1 MPRAATKT
9 PERQE
14 AAPEALVRF
23 RKQVERGDDWF
34 GALLAAIAAWEASEE
49 TLDGRV
55 YQYLIGGEAFDWLL
69 LAERLCIEL
78 DGAIPAEERDALL
91 FHGRTPRQMDD
102 LEFKHALGEAKH
114 KAHLNFIYGVSV
126 EEALQLVVEEEVLK
140 EHRSLVWNRCDN
152 TDQQVFER
160 IYGKGRDELLAAYR
174 DQGAL
179 PPGDELSYGEWRGFT
194 YWLFKYR
201 VQQNDPARVAS
212 DTRRALVQL
221 SELEA
226 ASRRR
231 AQYLASAGVDAA
243 VVVDGEVVARHR

>member
-1 MPRAATKT
+1 MPRAATKAHDKHET
-9 PERQE
+9 SSK
-14 AAPEALVRF
+14 ALVRF
-23 RKQVERGDDWF
+23 RKQVERGEDWF
-34 GALLAAIAAWEASEE
+34 EALLSAIAEWEASEE

-69 LAERLCIEL
+69 LAERLCTEM

-91 FHGRTPRQMDD
+91 FHGRAPRLMDD
-102 LEFKHALGEAKH
+102 TEFRHAIGDAKH

-140 EHRSLVWNRCDN
+140 EHRSLAWSRCDN
-152 TDQQVFER
+152 VDQQVFER

-174 DQGAL
+174 DARAL

-201 VQQNDPARVAS
+201 VEQNDPARVAS

-231 AQYLASAGVDAA
+231 AQHLALVDVHAA